1 MSNAVKTIG
10 VLTSG
15 GDAPGMNAAIRAV
28 VRTGIAN
35 GLHVKGIRR
44 GFAGL
49 LEEDIFDMSSLD
61 VSDIIQLGGTILY
74 TARCLEFKKLEYQM
88 KGAEICRKH
97 GIDGLEG
104 QLKGIEQLKKYG
116 IEGVVVIGGDGSF
129 NGASRLSEQGINT
142 IGVPGTIDLD
152 IACTEYTIGFDTAIN
167 TAMEAIDRLRDTSES
182 HERCSI
188 VEVMGRTAGHIALWT
203 GIASGAE
210 YILTTEEYHGD
221 IQRIIT
227 KIQDRRKMGKKNH
240 IIVNAEGI
248 GNSNEMA
255 KVIELATG
263 VETRATILGHI
274 QRGGNPTC
282 KDRVY
287 ASAMGARAVELLC
300 EGASNRVVGYHNGE
314 FKDYDIQ
321 EALAMTKGLDPYLF
335 HIMKKLTTRG

>member
-28 VRTGIAN
+28 VRTGISC
-35 GLHVKGIRR
+35 GLKIKGIRH

-49 LEEDIFDMSSLD
+49 LEEDIIDMNNLS
-61 VSDIIQLGGTILY
+61 VSDIIQTGGTILY
-74 TARCLEFKKLEYQM
+74 TARCLEFKKKEYQE

-97 GIDGLEG
+97 GIDG
-104 QLKGIEQLKKYG
+104 
-116 IEGVVVIGGDGSF
+116 VVVIGGDSSF
-129 NGASRLSEQGINT
+129 NGASRLAENGINT
-142 IGVPGTIDLD
+142 VGVPGTIDLD

-167 TAMEAIDRLRDTSES
+167 TAMEAIDKLRDTSES
-182 HERCSI
+182 HERCTI

-210 YILTTEEYHGD
+210 YILTTEKYHGD
-221 IQRIIT
+221 IQRIIA
-227 KIQDRRKMGKKNH
+227 KILDRRKLGKKNH

-248 GNSNEMA
+248 GSSTEMA
-255 KVIELATG
+255 KLIELATG
-263 VETRATILGHI
+263 IETRATILGHI

-287 ASAMGARAVELLC
+287 ASALGTKAVELLC
-300 EGASNRVVGYHNGE
+300 EGKTNRVVGYKSGE
-314 FKDYDIQ
+314 FVDFDIQ
-321 EALAMTKGLDPYLF
+321 EALAMTKDLDPYLF
-335 HIMKKLTTRG
+335 HITHRLTTK

>member
-1 MSNAVKTIG
+1 
-10 VLTSG
+10 
-15 GDAPGMNAAIRAV
+15 
-28 VRTGIAN
+28 
-35 GLHVKGIRR
+35 
-44 GFAGL
+44 
-49 LEEDIFDMSSLD
+49 
-61 VSDIIQLGGTILY
+61 
-74 TARCLEFKKLEYQM
+74 
-88 KGAEICRKH
+88 
-97 GIDGLEG
+97 
-104 QLKGIEQLKKYG
+104 
-116 IEGVVVIGGDGSF
+116 
-129 NGASRLSEQGINT
+129 
-142 IGVPGTIDLD
+142 
-152 IACTEYTIGFDTAIN
+152 
-167 TAMEAIDRLRDTSES
+167 MEAIDRLRDTSEY

>member
-28 VRTGIAN
+28 VRTGISC
-35 GLHVKGIRR
+35 GLKIKGIRH

-49 LEEDIFDMSSLD
+49 LEEDIIDMNNLS
-61 VSDIIQLGGTILY
+61 VSNIIQLGGTILY
-74 TARCLEFKKLEYQM
+74 TARCVEFKKKEYQE

-97 GIDGLEG
+97 GID
-104 QLKGIEQLKKYG
+104 
-116 IEGVVVIGGDGSF
+116 GVVVIGGDGSF
-129 NGASRLSEQGINT
+129 NGASRLAENGINT
-142 IGVPGTIDLD
+142 VGVPGTIDLD

-167 TAMEAIDRLRDTSES
+167 TAMEAIDKLRDTSES

-210 YILTTEEYHGD
+210 YILTTEKYHGD
-221 IQRIIT
+221 IQKIIT
-227 KIQDRRKMGKKNH
+227 KILDRRKLGKKNH
-240 IIVNAEGI
+240 VIVNAEGI

-255 KVIELATG
+255 KLIELATG
-263 VETRATILGHI
+263 IETRATILGHI

-287 ASAMGARAVELLC
+287 ASALGTKAVELLC
-300 EGASNRVVGYHNGE
+300 EGKTNRIVGYKGGE
-314 FKDYDIQ
+314 FVDFDIQ
-321 EALAMTKGLDPYLF
+321 EALSMSKDLDPYLF
-335 HIMKKLTTRG
+335 HITQRLTTK